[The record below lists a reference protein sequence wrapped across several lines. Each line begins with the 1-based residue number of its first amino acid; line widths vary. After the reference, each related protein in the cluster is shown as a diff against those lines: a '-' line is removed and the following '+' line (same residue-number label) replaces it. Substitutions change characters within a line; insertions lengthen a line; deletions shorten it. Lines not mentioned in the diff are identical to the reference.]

1 MAKKAYGQKHKADN
15 LSEETKNVP
24 VYEALLPPK
33 RAKSP
38 YEAELMDILLS
49 PENFKQDFISLNL
62 EKQLALIKLLY
73 QTAEYSKQNS
83 LTGVAKD
90 FAEAAEYHLNKIHQ
104 LTGMTYDEGVYYKI
118 AKDEKRLIRMDCY
131 GCINKRQPHQLSAFY
146 KYFLKP
152 ENRGQWP
159 LNAYELNKSPIWRV
173 FMQFAGFRKI
183 TPIIQKYMQR
193 RGINPE
199 ALKVMRVN
207 DFCDTVFNAFKTS
220 NDDVKVSFVAEG
232 ESIKAKFVKAFMQ
245 TCGHRYQK
253 MLLQE
258 GYRPEAVCSMCNA
271 MKRHGITDP
280 SCVTVTSLTY
290 TPRIINNLQNAG
302 YDIPSSLT
310 GAKIH
315 REFVDYLLE
324 HHQEKLIQ
332 ARDENERPIT
342 AEDLPH
348 LQFHHL
354 EAVMFAGS
362 KGYIA
367 STNYL
372 DKGLLVDSRIHSGY
386 IHLFDNIIKQNDELE
401 QYYSR
406 LNAENKNICLMIGFS
421 PRQKLFADFTNNLEF
436 VKQANEDKKYVV
448 NYFDMM
454 QEVLQNE
461 ALIAEKYGINY
472 SRIAVTQVLDDIKKI
487 KEYPEVDIQK
497 VKTFES
503 WFKKTHIKSR
513 KKGKKQKSAT
523 ATAAMFQIREQ
534 EKQ

>member
-1 MAKKAYGQKHKADN
+1 MAKKIYGQKHKADN
-15 LSEETKNVP
+15 LSEETKNFP
-24 VYEALLPPK
+24 IYEALLPPK

-49 PENFKQDFISLNL
+49 PENFKKDFIALSL

-73 QTAEYSKQNS
+73 QTSEYGKQNS

-90 FAEAAEYHLNKIHQ
+90 FAEAAGYHLHTIHQ
-104 LTGMTYDEGVYYKI
+104 YTGMTYDEGIYYKI

-146 KYFLKP
+146 KYFLKT

-159 LNAYELNKSPIWRV
+159 LDAYELNKSPMWRV
-173 FMQFAGFRKI
+173 FMQFAVFRKI
-183 TPIIQKYMQR
+183 TPVIQKYLHR

-220 NDDVKVSFVAEG
+220 NDDIKVSFVKES

-245 TCGHRYQK
+245 VCGDKYQK

-258 GYRPEAVCSMCNA
+258 GYRPEAVYSMCNA
-271 MKRHGITDP
+271 MKRHGVTDP
-280 SCVTVTSLTY
+280 SSVTVTSLTY
-290 TPRIINNLQNAG
+290 TPRIIADLQKAG
-302 YDIPSSLT
+302 YNIPSSLT

-315 REFVDYLLE
+315 RDFVDYLLE

-332 ARDENERPIT
+332 ARDEDGNPIT

-406 LNAENKNICLMIGFS
+406 LNAENKNMCLMIGFS

-448 NYFDMM
+448 KYFDMM

-472 SRIAVTQVLDDIKKI
+472 SRTAVTQVLDDIKKI
-487 KEYPEVDIQK
+487 KEYPEVDMQK

-513 KKGKKQKSAT
+513 KEKKKQKST
-523 ATAAMFQIREQ
+523 AITTLKIKEQ